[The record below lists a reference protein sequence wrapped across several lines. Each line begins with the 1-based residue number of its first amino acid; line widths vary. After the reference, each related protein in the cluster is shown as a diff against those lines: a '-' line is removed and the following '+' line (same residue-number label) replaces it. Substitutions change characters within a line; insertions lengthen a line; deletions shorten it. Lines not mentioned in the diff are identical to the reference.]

1 MPSASHG
8 DERVALLSHA
18 VAEAFPLVAQHED
31 GRTRECESRR
41 ARRRLSVC
49 PHDLNSAL
57 AQTSEGIGQIRGA
70 SEKQV
75 LDPAFGN
82 TNGRRSQ
89 RRVRRLSAEQRA
101 VEAEEGRAPED
112 GARVV
117 RVSDP
122 IERNGRASGPRQAIG
137 EIARGCPRARAGD
150 DAEALVM
157 RRLGETVDLSL
168 GGLDARNPPP
178 RRPLR
183 ELADLASDFAHV
195 ENAEHVVRPAR
206 EDGEACAQP
215 LHELGRPERL
225 SRTRLD
231 GLVRNV
237 SGHLALSIAYMRGA
251 EKNRR
256 LTSRGRD
263 RRLYFGAMR
272 IFERFAKVIAL
283 VGALGIASILASELH
298 GDGLW
303 RGLAPAI
310 AAGNA
315 VAVDHPPAPYD
326 LTQLKVVNEVLKT
339 VRDRYVDPKR
349 VKPKEMLLS
358 ALDYVQKDV
367 AQVIV
372 TREENNPSKVRVRVD
387 TQEKEFRV
395 DDVIAPWDVSSHLRE
410 AFAFM
415 QDGLRGTDVDLR
427 DVEYAACN
435 GMLHTLD
442 PHSVLLSPD
451 AYKEMNLSTQGQFGG
466 LGIVI
471 SIRDQQ
477 LTVMNPMP
485 NTPAGRAGLKKNDR
499 IAKINNES
507 TLNMG
512 LNEAVNHL
520 RGVPGTKV
528 TVWIHRE
535 GAEGWAGTK
544 PFELTR
550 EVIHVASVDHKLLE
564 GGIGYVRLKQF
575 QANTTTDLEAALA
588 DMKKSGELKGLVL
601 DLRGNP
607 GGLLDQAAK
616 VVDTFVNDGP
626 IVATVGN
633 PSEGREEKVAH
644 ADGTEPNYPLAVL
657 VNGSS
662 ASASEIVTGSLKNHE
677 RAVIIGD
684 TTFGKGSVQLV
695 FTDLPDKAALK
706 LTIAQYLT
714 EPGDVSIQGVGVT
727 PDIELDPMTAD
738 SLEMDLTADPN
749 GIKERDL
756 SRALSNVRAK
766 DGGRPMELVKYN
778 LPIKDRLAE
787 RDRGGDLD
795 ENFELDFAIQ
805 FARGF
810 VAHVQPGK
818 RTDEVRQAKQFISD
832 TRHTEVE
839 RVAEELKG
847 FGIDW
852 SDAPADVPAAVPPA
866 PAPGLDV
873 KFETD
878 RPNNEVAAGDAINLK
893 LTVTNHGTA
902 PLYRLFGVT
911 KSENPMFENKQLAIG
926 RLDPGK
932 SRTVVVP
939 GGWCDFKG
947 HKVGSSVQPA
957 KDTPRQCTVP
967 KDALM
972 RSDGVK
978 LHFEEAR
985 GHGPADAELRA
996 TVKSLDRPIFAYS
1009 YEIID
1014 NRRGNGDGRVQKGED
1029 VTMYLTVKNV
1039 GKGRS
1044 FETMANLR
1052 NLSGEGL
1059 LLHDGRFDLSNM
1071 MPGDTKRVAFTF
1083 DVGRELA
1090 DPEAKVELSIHDEE
1104 LREGVVE
1111 KVRIPI
1117 VDAMTV
1123 AASSGVQHAGA
1134 NGADL
1139 LNEPTAQGRVFARL
1153 PSGSAATVLG
1163 TANGYTKVSL
1173 GDGRFAFA
1181 RGSDLERG
1189 GSAPAQVVVEDSMG
1203 HAPPALELPQPQ
1215 LATRDPHTLVHGTA
1229 SDDARLLDTFI
1240 FVGARKVFYRSN
1252 RTGPDLKKMSFDADL
1267 PLRPG
1272 VNVVTVV
1279 ARENPDTTTRRTYVV
1294 RRDGPNGELLPTP
1307 KTDDDLSET
1316 ASSDDD

>member
-1 MPSASHG
+1 MS
-8 DERVALLSHA
+8 
-18 VAEAFPLVAQHED
+18 
-31 GRTRECESRR
+31 
-41 ARRRLSVC
+41 
-49 PHDLNSAL
+49 
-57 AQTSEGIGQIRGA
+57 
-70 SEKQV
+70 
-75 LDPAFGN
+75 
-82 TNGRRSQ
+82 
-89 RRVRRLSAEQRA
+89 
-101 VEAEEGRAPED
+101 
-112 GARVV
+112 
-117 RVSDP
+117 
-122 IERNGRASGPRQAIG
+122 
-137 EIARGCPRARAGD
+137 
-150 DAEALVM
+150 
-157 RRLGETVDLSL
+157 
-168 GGLDARNPPP
+168 
-178 RRPLR
+178 
-183 ELADLASDFAHV
+183 
-195 ENAEHVVRPAR
+195 
-206 EDGEACAQP
+206 
-215 LHELGRPERL
+215 
-225 SRTRLD
+225 
-231 GLVRNV
+231 
-237 SGHLALSIAYMRGA
+237 
-251 EKNRR
+251 
-256 LTSRGRD
+256 
-263 RRLYFGAMR
+263 

-283 VGALGIASILASELH
+283 VGAMAIASSLASVLH

-310 AAGNA
+310 AAGNP
-315 VAVDHPPAPYD
+315 VAADQKPAPYD

-395 DDVIAPWDVSSHLRE
+395 DDVIAPWDVSSHLRD

-485 NTPAGRAGLKKNDR
+485 NTPAGRAGLKRNDR

-528 TVWIHRE
+528 TVWIHRD
-535 GAEGWAGTK
+535 GPEGWSSTR
-544 PFELTR
+544 PFELMR

-575 QANTTTDLEAALA
+575 QANTTTDLESALA
-588 DMKKSGELKGLVL
+588 EMKKSGELKGLVL

-616 VVDTFVNDGP
+616 VVDAFVSDGP

-644 ADGTEPNYPLAVL
+644 GDGTEPNYPLAVL

-662 ASASEIVTGSLKNHE
+662 ASASEIVTGALKNHE
-677 RAVIIGD
+677 RAVVIGD

-727 PDIELDPMTAD
+727 PDIEIDPMTAD
-738 SLEMDLTADPN
+738 SLEMDLMADSN

-766 DGGRPMELVKYN
+766 DGGRPMELVKYD
-778 LPIKDRLAE
+778 LPIKERLAE
-787 RDRGGDLD
+787 RERGGDLE

-818 RTDEVRQAKQFISD
+818 RTDEVRQARQYISD
-832 TRHTEVE
+832 TRHAEVE
-839 RVAEELKG
+839 KVAEELKG
-847 FGIDW
+847 LGIDW
-852 SDAPADVPAAVPPA
+852 SDAPADVPIAQTPTPMSGV
-866 PAPGLDV
+866 DV
-873 KFETD
+873 KVETD
-878 RPNNEVAAGDAINLK
+878 RPNNEVTAGDSINLK
-893 LTVTNHGTA
+893 LTVANHGTA

-911 KSENPMFENKQLAIG
+911 KSENPMFENKQLVIG
-926 RLDPGK
+926 KLDPGK
-932 SRTVVVP
+932 SRTVTVP
-939 GGWCDFKG
+939 AGWCDFKG
-947 HKVGSSVQPA
+947 HKVGSTAQLP
-957 KDTPRQCTVP
+957 KDAPRVCSVP
-967 KDALM
+967 KEALM
-972 RSDGVK
+972 RSDGVMV
-978 LHFEEAR
+978 HFEEAR

-1009 YEIID
+1009 YEVID

-1083 DVGRELA
+1083 DVGRDLA
-1090 DPEAKVELSIHDEE
+1090 DPEAKVELSIHDED

-1123 AASSGVQHAGA
+1123 AASSGVQRAGS

-1139 LNEPTAQGRVFARL
+1139 VNEPTASGRVFARL
-1153 PSGSAATVLG
+1153 PAGGTATALG
-1163 TANGYTKVSL
+1163 TANGYVKLSL

-1181 RGSDLERG
+1181 RAADLERG
-1189 GSAPAQVVVEDSMG
+1189 GTAPAQVALEDTMG
-1203 HAPPALELPQPQ
+1203 HAPPALEIPQPQ

-1240 FVGARKVFYRSN
+1240 FVGSRKVFYRSN
-1252 RTGPDLKKMSFDADL
+1252 RNGADLKKMPFEADL

-1272 VNVVTVV
+1272 VNVVTIV

-1316 ASSDDD
+1316 GSADDD